1 MLIADFRTGKMT
13 KLAIDWKGLFSVL
26 MSGAVGGIGGLGAG
40 GLIDLLRGDGT
51 QDYTKTLGLIGLISG
66 LGYGGA
72 RKLLEYLFS
81 DHKEEK

>member
-13 KLAIDWKGLFSVL
+13 KLAVNWEGLASIL
-26 MSGAVGGIGGLGAG
+26 LQGAVGGIGGLGAG
-40 GLIDLLRGDGT
+40 GFIDLIRGYGT
-51 QDYTKTLGLIGLISG
+51 QEYTKTLGLIGLLSG

-81 DHKEEK
+81 GQKKK